1 MSSRS
6 FVRLF
11 EQNPLFEGLRDH
23 ERDALKPLCVLRH
36 YAPGE
41 TLIAEG
47 TRDRNLYVLESG
59 SARVMKS
66 VARGGVL
73 HELRIVHEGETV
85 GEMKLAGIE
94 LATAS
99 VVAIDG
105 VDAWCLD
112 VGPLLDGECDPAV
125 RGAVLANVA
134 RILAGRVRSSSE
146 VAAEAI
152 QSKLEQSEARES
164 AGRFIVYLFAIM
176 SGYALFIA
184 VLNELR
190 PESRPRQVWLSAMV
204 ILGACVPIAAMLR
217 SSPYAAASYGLTLHG
232 WRTVTRQAVLYT
244 LPALAALLIA
254 KLLWVTVGG
263 SREPLFR
270 YDAIFGDG
278 PFQLGT
284 WLLGVFV
291 YVALT
296 PVQEFFARSGL
307 QGSLQK
313 FIPRADGRTNWTAI
327 LLANLIFASAHTY
340 LGARFLLAAFVPGL
354 FWGWLYEKQRSLLG
368 VSISHALV
376 GVWALF
382 VLGVQGLVGGR

>member
-1 MSSRS
+1 MSSHS

-11 EQNPLFEGLRDH
+11 EQNPLFDGLRDH
-23 ERDALKPLCVLRH
+23 ERDALKALCTLRR
-36 YAPGE
+36 YEPGE
-41 TLIAEG
+41 ALITEG
-47 TRDRNLYVLESG
+47 TRDRNLYVLKSG
-59 SARVMKS
+59 SASVRKA
-66 VARGGVL
+66 VARGGAV
-73 HELRIVHEGETV
+73 HELRTVHEGETV
-85 GEMKLAGIE
+85 GEMKLAGVE

-99 VVAIDG
+99 VVALDE
-105 VDAWCLD
+105 VEAWCLD
-112 VGPLLDGECDPAV
+112 VGPLLDGACDPAL

-152 QSKLEQSEARES
+152 QSRLEQSEARES

-217 SSPYAAASYGLTLHG
+217 ASPYAAASYGLTLRG
-232 WRTVTRQAVLYT
+232 WRTVTGQALLYT
-244 LPALAALLIA
+244 LPVLAALLA
-254 KLLWVTVGG
+254 VKLLWVTLAG

-270 YDAIFGDG
+270 YDAIFGG
-278 PFQLGT
+278 APFQLAQ
-284 WLLGVFV
+284 WLLAMFV
-291 YVALT
+291 YVALV
-296 PVQEFFARSGL
+296 PIQEFFARSGL

-368 VSISHALV
+368 VSVSHALV